1 MSLVAKRG
9 FINKMKFG
17 EVLVG
22 EQDETL
28 DNRESFSSR
37 MLAQK

>member
-1 MSLVAKRG
+1 MTLVGKRG
-9 FINKMKFG
+9 FINRMKFG

-22 EQDETL
+22 EKDETL
-28 DNRESFSSR
+28 DNRESFSGR